1 MQPSKNA
8 VLKSLAILPS
18 GSAGKFLKKIWN
30 LEQLGGEEAN
40 FASVLRPPLM
50 CRVPLFSFDDCSAL
64 LAHGIRRF
72 FTDRRL
78 TAVLTAVFLS
88 YSKMLH
94 YVCSNATLFLLNIGG
109 VWMSEKKRLTIS
121 LSPSVLED
129 LEKLAKEK
137 GLSKSAMITL
147 ILEEYKKGQK

>member
-1 MQPSKNA
+1 
-8 VLKSLAILPS
+8 
-18 GSAGKFLKKIWN
+18 
-30 LEQLGGEEAN
+30 
-40 FASVLRPPLM
+40 
-50 CRVPLFSFDDCSAL
+50 
-64 LAHGIRRF
+64 
-72 FTDRRL
+72 
-78 TAVLTAVFLS
+78 
-88 YSKMLH
+88 MLH

-129 LEKLAKEK
+129 LEKISKEK